1 MDKEK
6 ILGIREGC
14 TVLFLAINGWKDWKK
29 QEISLAVTGV
39 YGGIGVLL
47 NIISERNIWNLAVP
61 VGLGILFLL
70 IGLISGGKL
79 GMGDGWVLTALGVML
94 DVETYLRML
103 CGGLLLSA
111 ITAVILLTVFRK
123 NRKTEIPFVPF
134 LFFAYLGGVLA

>member
-1 MDKEK
+1 
-6 ILGIREGC
+6 
-14 TVLFLAINGWKDWKK
+14 
-29 QEISLAVTGV
+29 
-39 YGGIGVLL
+39 
-47 NIISERNIWNLAVP
+47 
-61 VGLGILFLL
+61 
-70 IGLISGGKL
+70 
-79 GMGDGWVLTALGVML
+79 MGDGWVLTALGVML